1 MHEIK
6 APEQVQMRA
15 TKITPSLRNKL
26 YHERLRFLNLSTLKF
41 CRNMGDMRL
50 TYKIL
55 NGMLIR
61 LQQILLFHCSLIPEV
76 TKVCG

>member
-1 MHEIK
+1 
-6 APEQVQMRA
+6 
-15 TKITPSLRNKL
+15 
-26 YHERLRFLNLSTLKF
+26 
-41 CRNMGDMRL
+41 MGDMRL

-76 TKVCG
+76 TKVCGWSCT